1 MGELSAKALMY
12 KLSDEFKDVNH
23 KLNVIEN
30 NQDDVRNM
38 VRRLND
44 KINDPDT
51 GIIVKTNRN
60 TEFREVCEPERAKL
74 LTQFDSVLRWKGTIQ
89 WVLYTIGVAI
99 IGATVKLIFFP

>member
-23 KLNVIEN
+23 KLSVIES

-44 KINDPDT
+44 KINDPDV

-60 TEFREVCEPERAKL
+60 TEFRESCEPERAKL
-74 LTQFDSVLRWKGTIQ
+74 LTQFDSVLRWKNTIQ
-89 WVLYTIGVAI
+89 WVLYTIGVAV
-99 IGATVKLIFFP
+99 IGAIVKLIFFF

>member
-74 LTQFDSVLRWKGTIQ
+74 LTQFDNVLRWKGTIQ
-89 WVLYTIGVAI
+89 WVLYTVGVAV
-99 IGATVKLIFFP
+99 IGAIVKLIFFP

>member
-1 MGELSAKALMY
+1 MGDLSAKALMY

-89 WVLYTIGVAI
+89 WVLYTVGVAV
-99 IGATVKLIFFP
+99 IGAIVKLIFFP